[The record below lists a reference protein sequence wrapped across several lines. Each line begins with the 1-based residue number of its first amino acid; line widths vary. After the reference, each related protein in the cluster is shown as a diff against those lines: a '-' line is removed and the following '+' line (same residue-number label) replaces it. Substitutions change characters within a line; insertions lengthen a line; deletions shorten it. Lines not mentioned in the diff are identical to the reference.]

1 MLEYRKV
8 LAIEKVLLTSS
19 VEGAQRGSFSI
30 AQDPVLHHQSEWSN
44 KDILQVWSGLAVQT
58 IFFLG
63 FENFECE

>member
-1 MLEYRKV
+1 VLEYRKV

-44 KDILQVWSGLAVQT
+44 KDILQVWSGLAFLSLFKL
-58 IFFLG
+58 FF
-63 FENFECE
+63 F